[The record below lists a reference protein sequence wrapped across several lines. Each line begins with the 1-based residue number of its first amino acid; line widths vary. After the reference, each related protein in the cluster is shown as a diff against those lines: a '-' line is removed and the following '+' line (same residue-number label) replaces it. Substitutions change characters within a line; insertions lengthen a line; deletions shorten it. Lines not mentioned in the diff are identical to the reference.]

1 MHARTIIYM
10 YVCIY
15 VCASTHMQAHTC
27 PHTHAHT
34 QNTQNIHV
42 PSLLTA
48 QYGSHDLKR
57 DKDLQEC
64 HQCLLQ

>member
-10 YVCIY
+10 Y

-27 PHTHAHT
+27 ARTHTHTH
-34 QNTQNIHV
+34 TQNIHI
-42 PSLLTA
+42 PSLLIA

-57 DKDLQEC
+57 DKRSARVPPV
-64 HQCLLQ
+64 LLQ